1 LIMDSADILEL
12 NLSDLS
18 RLIAGRQLASSEAVR
33 AALAR
38 LELLQDKLNAFITVL
53 PEQALAEAKKAD
65 EEIARGHYRGPLHGV
80 PVTIK
85 DMFEMAGVL
94 TTGGSKILAEWVP
107 ETDAALV
114 ERLRAAGAIIFGK
127 TNLDEFGHGGT
138 STLSHFG
145 PVHNPWNVERIAGGS
160 SGGSAAAVAAGIGPL
175 SYGTETGS
183 SVRRPASYCG
193 ITGFKPT
200 FGIISRH
207 GSFRGAWSQDH
218 VGLFARSV
226 KDIALGLDAVAGFDP
241 RDPASVHHE
250 SPAYASRLEASAR
263 GLRVGVL
270 RRFLE
275 DVDPAVRHAFD
286 EALKILA
293 NLGSDVVDLDIPEIS
308 YAAMTSMMTSS
319 AESAG
324 INRRWFRERHQD
336 FVPHV
341 ARGLAVG
348 MTITASEYLTVQ
360 RARHRIREALRAA
373 FAKVDLI
380 ISPTTSRVAPLL
392 SEGLKGNG
400 DDTRHASYN
409 QSNLLRFP
417 SMLGLPG
424 ASIPCGF
431 NPENLPI
438 GLQLVGRWFADQ
450 AILNTVLAYQSST
463 DWHTRRPPV
472 VETA

>member
-1 LIMDSADILEL
+1 MAAADILEL
-12 NLSDLS
+12 YLTDLS
-18 RLIAGRQLASSEAVR
+18 RLIAARELSSSEATR
-33 AALAR
+33 AALTR
-38 LELLQDKLNAFITVL
+38 LELLENKLNAFITVL
-53 PEQALAEAKKAD
+53 SEQALADAKKAD
-65 EEIARGHYRGPLHGV
+65 EEIARGNYRGPLHGV

-107 ETDAALV
+107 ETDSALV
-114 ERLRAAGAIIFGK
+114 ERLRAAGAVILGK

-145 PVHNPWNVERIAGGS
+145 PVHNPWDIERIAGGS

-193 ITGFKPT
+193 IVGFKPT
-200 FGIISRH
+200 FGIISRY

-226 KDIALGLDAVAGFDP
+226 KDIALGLDPVTGYDA
-241 RDPASVHHE
+241 RDPASVRQDH
-250 SPAYASRLEASAR
+250 SAYTSRLDTNVK

-275 DVDPAVRHAFD
+275 GVNPAVRQAFD
-286 EALKILA
+286 AALKVLASAGCEIL
-293 NLGSDVVDLDIPEIS
+293 DLDIPDIR
-308 YAAMTSMMTSS
+308 YAAMTSMITSS

-324 INRRWFRERHQD
+324 NNRRWFREHYQD

-341 ARGLAVG
+341 SRGLAVG

-360 RARHRIREALRAA
+360 RARHRIREALRATYE
-373 FAKVDLI
+373 KVDI
-380 ISPTTSRVAPLL
+380 IASPTTSRVAPLL

-417 SMLGLPG
+417 SMLGLP
-424 ASIPCGF
+424 ACSLPCGM
-431 NPENLPI
+431 NPEGLPI
-438 GLQLVGRWFADQ
+438 GLQLVGGWFADQ
-450 AILNTVLAYQSST
+450 TVLNTALAYQSAT
-463 DWHTRRPPV
+463 EWHTRRPAIASV
-472 VETA
+472 